1 MALNTIAIL
10 DRVVSHA
17 LASGYFERVNGHE
30 PKTAPGNGLS
40 AAVWV
45 DSIKP
50 ATIQSGLT
58 ATTALFVINV
68 RIYQNMIAEPQDAID
83 PNVMA
88 ATDAL
93 MAAYSGNFT
102 LGGNVR
108 NVDLLGS
115 AGTPMSAQAGY
126 IQQDNRVYRA
136 VTITLPLVINDVWSQ
151 AA

>member
-1 MALNTIAIL
+1 MALDIVGIL

-17 LASGYFERVNGHE
+17 LASGRFERVNQHE

-50 ATIQSGLT
+50 AASQSGLA
-58 ATTALFVINV
+58 ATTALLVINV
-68 RIYQNMIAEPQDAID
+68 RIYQNMIAEPQDMID

-102 LGGNVR
+102 LGSNVR
-108 NVDLLGS
+108 AVDLLGS
-115 AGTPMSAQAGY
+115 AGTPMNAQAGY

-136 VTITLPLVINDVWSQ
+136 VTITLPLIINDVWSQ